1 MKLRLMQLLL
11 FLPCCFID
19 GLFLFVVGIP
29 LWVICGTKVNNHKGT
44 MEWMMELKNKEDEQQ

>member
-19 GLFLFVVGIP
+19 GLFVFICFPIWVVCGISITTHEGA
-29 LWVICGTKVNNHKGT
+29 LDWL
-44 MEWMMELKNKEDEQQ
+44 MELNNNEGGNK

>member
-11 FLPCCFID
+11 FVPCCFID

-29 LWVICGTKVNNHKGT
+29 LWVICGTKFKNHIGT
-44 MEWMMELKNKEDEQQ
+44 TEWMMELKNKEDEQQ